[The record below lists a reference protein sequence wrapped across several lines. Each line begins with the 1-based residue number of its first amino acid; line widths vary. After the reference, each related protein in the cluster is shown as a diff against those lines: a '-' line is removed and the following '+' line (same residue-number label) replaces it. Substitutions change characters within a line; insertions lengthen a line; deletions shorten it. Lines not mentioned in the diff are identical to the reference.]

1 MFLIKPP
8 FTRKQ
13 LEAMNSRDYD
23 FAWKRY
29 RNQVEAALAAPLPP
43 PTPPPPLF
51 SRSDITKIA
60 VAEEVAGE
68 FLEFVKQKR
77 LTHADGQI
85 ADYAYDKFMKQKI
98 EAQKLKNAEAEV
110 EKWLKN
116 HPEFIPSEVNRA
128 AILDQLRKHD
138 LPVTY
143 VNLDQV
149 FTALVASGD
158 VTVKPPDSDWQS
170 GAWRNG
176 VWVPDGTGAAQRRN
190 VDPSRAASEEKK
202 VTKRVSQMSA
212 HEFLS
217 NLNDSPSFKQ
227 KVDESAA

>member
-1 MFLIKPP
+1 MTIRLQPP
-8 FTRKQ
+8 FSKAQ
-13 LEAMNSRDYD
+13 LLALHAVDYD
-23 FAWKRY
+23 FVYKHY
-29 RNQVEAALAAPLPP
+29 RKELELALNPPAPIPASS
-43 PTPPPPLF
+43 LF
-51 SRSDITKIA
+51 QQSNLKKLA
-60 VAEEVAGE
+60 LGEEVAGE

-98 EAQKLKNAEAEV
+98 EAQKLKDAEAEV
-110 EKWLKN
+110 EKWLEK
-116 HPEFIPSEVNRA
+116 HVEFIPSEANRT
-128 AILDQLRKHD
+128 AILNRLQELS

-143 VNLDQV
+143 SNLDQV
-149 FTALVASGD
+149 FAALVASGD

-176 VWVPDGTGAAQRRN
+176 VWVPDRTGAAQRRN

-227 KVDESAA
+227 KVDSA